1 MGVYLL
7 DVPLDGT
14 DLQRGQ
20 SGSTHHANE
29 AVSAAVVIHQVLHPP
44 AHLVVPPLVLPRV
57 MAMTRGRGGSPVLR
71 FTLTS
76 IHTLVLLCDF
86 AGWSEIRGGVFT
98 RLCCGVEDTSSA
110 QIDFC

>member
-1 MGVYLL
+1 MYLL

-57 MAMTRGRGGSPVLR
+57 MAMTRGCGGSPILR
-71 FTLTS
+71 FTLAS
-76 IHTLVLLCDF
+76 IYTLVLLCHF
-86 AGWSEIRGGVFT
+86 AGWSEIKGGVLI
-98 RLCCGVEDTSSA
+98 RLCHGVEDISST